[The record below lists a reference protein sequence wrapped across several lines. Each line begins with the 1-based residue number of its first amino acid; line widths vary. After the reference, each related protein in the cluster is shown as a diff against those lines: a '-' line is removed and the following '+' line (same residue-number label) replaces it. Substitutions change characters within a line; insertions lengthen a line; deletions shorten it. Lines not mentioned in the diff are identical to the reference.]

1 MSLVRSSYHCE
12 CKFCDAKH
20 DWESTWLP
28 VDVLEAVANIWITF
42 HAFRKHPDKMTKSRV
57 KYTLNQFFWS
67 AVIIVLYTL
76 LTILRVVFYPL
87 WWLFDK
93 LYD

>member
-1 MSLVRSSYHCE
+1 MKSSYHCE

-20 DWESTWLP
+20 DWESTWLA
-28 VDVLEAVANIWITF
+28 VEVLEACANIWITF

-76 LTILRVVFYPL
+76 LTILRVAFYPL
-87 WWLFDK
+87 WWLLEK
-93 LYD
+93 IYY